1 MPDAGVR
8 GSFAIRGQG
17 ETRMTLS
24 AVPATS
30 LGEQSARGLT
40 MQSSAAAVSAIP
52 RGLDPTGRLVSLLLW
67 RFWDDDAR
75 VLLSAPTIRL
85 VTPTLLAHG
94 MGAMASR
101 YALRAR
107 FPRQLEQADDAQRVH
122 RLRARAAEQRMERAV
137 ALLEREQIPY
147 LLWNGWSHARLY
159 PEPGLRPFGELE
171 LLVDRGDEKRAE
183 RALHPAQAGQNLDVR
198 LAAPLLEG
206 ALRTDPFG
214 ALHERSV
221 ERTHGVVRVR
231 CLGAED
237 ELRVACLQLL
247 RQGVGQPT
255 WLCDVALMLEHG
267 PQELD
272 VQRVLHGNAWVGCV
286 IQLARDVLGA
296 RVPAELALGI
306 PRARAPAWVERSLI
320 QAWGRPKLGLR
331 VDPVREPRAWLGT
344 LREQL
349 PHPIEVRA
357 SAGASPSC
365 GETRARASV
374 LWSAAR
380 QLLRLVRARLK

>member
-1 MPDAGVR
+1 
-8 GSFAIRGQG
+8 
-17 ETRMTLS
+17 MTLS
-24 AVPATS
+24 AALATS
-30 LGEQSARGLT
+30 SGEQLGGGPT
-40 MQSSAAAVSAIP
+40 TQSRAAAASAIP
-52 RGLDPTGRLVSLLLW
+52 RGLDPTGRQVSLLLW
-67 RFWDDDAR
+67 RFWDEDAR
-75 VLLSAPTIRL
+75 VLLSPPTIRM

-107 FPRQLEQADDAQRVH
+107 FPSVLEQPDDAQRVH

-159 PEPGLRPFGELE
+159 PEPGLRPFAELE
-171 LLVDRGDEKRAE
+171 LLVDRADEKRAE
-183 RALHPAQAGQNLDVR
+183 RALHPAQAGLNLDVR
-198 LAAPLLEG
+198 LAAPVLEG
-206 ALRTDPFG
+206 ALRTDPFA

-221 ERTHGVVRVR
+221 ERTHGAARVR

-247 RQGVGQPT
+247 RQGVAQPAG
-255 WLCDVALMLEHG
+255 LCDVALILEHSQ
-267 PQELD
+267 QELD
-272 VQRVLHGNAWVGCV
+272 VERVLHGNAWIGCV
-286 IQLARDVLGA
+286 VQLARDVLGA
-296 RVPAELALGI
+296 RVPAELARDI

-331 VDPVREPRAWLGT
+331 VDPVREPRAWFRT

-357 SAGASPSC
+357 AAGASPTC

-374 LWSAAR
+374 LCSAAR
-380 QLLRLVRARLK
+380 QLLKRVRAKLK